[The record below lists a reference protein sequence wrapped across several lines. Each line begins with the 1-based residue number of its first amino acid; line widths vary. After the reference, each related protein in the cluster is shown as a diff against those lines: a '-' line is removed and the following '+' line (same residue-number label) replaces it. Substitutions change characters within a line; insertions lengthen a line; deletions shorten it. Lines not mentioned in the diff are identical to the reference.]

1 MFNQLFNRGPM
12 YSSFGSPMG
21 SVLKKGFSWS
31 GLLNG
36 TQKTLNII
44 NQAIPV
50 FYQVKPIWNNAKTMF
65 RIIGEMGKINANNN
79 NNRDSK
85 SNTNTTTVNNQT
97 DKAGNAPKF
106 FI

>member
-1 MFNQLFNRGPM
+1 MFNQLFNRAPM
-12 YSSFGSPMG
+12 YQPFAGSLAPLAKHG
-21 SVLKKGFSWS
+21 VNWS
-31 GLLNG
+31 GLLSG

-65 RIIGEMGKINANNN
+65 RVLGEMGKLN
-79 NNRDSK
+79 NNR
-85 SNTNTTTVNNQT
+85 SNTDTSTNTTTVNNETSQSESQNN
-97 DKAGNAPKF
+97 GPRF

>member
-1 MFNQLFNRGPM
+1 M
-12 YSSFGSPMG
+12 YQPFTSSLAPLARHGIN
-21 SVLKKGFSWS
+21 WS

-65 RIIGEMGKINANNN
+65 RLIGEMGKLNN
-79 NNRDSK
+79 NNRDST
-85 SNTNTTTVNNQT
+85 SANTNTTTVNNGSNQSESQNN
-97 DKAGNAPKF
+97 GPRF